1 MLEGKKIIVVLPAYQ
16 AGRTLQM
23 TYDAIPHEVVDEVLL
38 VDDGSTDDTVEVAH
52 QLGIYTIVHSAN
64 KGYGANQ
71 KTCYR
76 HALKMGADIVIM
88 LHPDYQY
95 EPRLLTAMAAMVA
108 SGVYDVVIGS
118 RIIGNTAR
126 SGGMPYYKY
135 YSNRA
140 LTLFQNLL
148 LRAKFSEYHTGYRAF
163 SREVLEHLPL
173 KANSDDFVFDNEML
187 VQCLA
192 FGFRCGEISC
202 PARYFSD
209 ASSINLSRSIVYG
222 IGVIKT
228 TFSCVLWRLGAAS
241 PAIFNA
247 MPEYRIWKDS

>member
-1 MLEGKKIIVVLPAYQ
+1 MLGGKEIIVLLPAFQ
-16 AGRTLQM
+16 AGKTLQM
-23 TYDAIPHEVVDEVLL
+23 TYDAIPHEMVDEVLL
-38 VDDGSTDDTVEVAH
+38 VDDGSMDDTVEVAH
-52 QLGIYTIVHSAN
+52 QLGINTIVHSVN

-71 KTCYR
+71 KTCYK
-76 HALKMGADIVIM
+76 HALKMGADVIIM

-95 EPRLLTAMAAMVA
+95 ESRLLTAMAAMVT
-108 SGVYDVVIGS
+108 SRVYDVVIGS
-118 RIIGNTAR
+118 RIIGNTAC
-126 SGGMPYYKY
+126 SGGMPIYKY

-148 LRAKFSEYHTGYRAF
+148 LRANLSEYHTGYRAF

-192 FGFRCGEISC
+192 LGFRCGEISC
-202 PARYFSD
+202 PARYFPD

-222 IGVIKT
+222 IGVYQDNIQLFAVAPGGCIT
-228 TFSCVLWRLGAAS
+228 CDF
-241 PAIFNA
+241 
-247 MPEYRIWKDS
+247 